1 MSELCGVPLGEMR
14 RDRQTPAAQVGGLLR
29 SGGRGRSRRAQTGR
43 GDRCSYSYTR
53 TKTTGGEE
61 VRDGESDSLMRRG
74 EKTGGLRRQ
83 GALEGNHL
91 TSGVPPV
98 PGWGVGAVEYM

>member
-1 MSELCGVPLGEMR
+1 M
-14 RDRQTPAAQVGGLLR
+14 
-29 SGGRGRSRRAQTGR
+29 
-43 GDRCSYSYTR
+43 
-53 TKTTGGEE
+53 
-61 VRDGESDSLMRRG
+61 RDGESDSLMRRG